1 MDDYEPWLTPCDPDF
16 DPEKCESAYALWAV
30 KEEGEP
36 VKFLEASITDNLDYP
51 SGYWFFWRTISFS
64 EETGRL
70 IEGEWGGA
78 GDICRADYVADMVL
92 PGGAVFAR
100 VQGELDDGIPFDWE
114 VRRPL
119 DDCAKTRA
127 AEAIRAGILA
137 LPLSASASIEAI
149 PSPYKIDVS
158 IVHGGTLT
166 HDMARNLLVSAE
178 HYYRDSALCGL
189 LDNWNGLA
197 VAQRALLVQATKSM
211 REDSP
216 DEAFASLSRAIALI
230 RATDERAGD
239 VSDHTLA
246 HNLLISGFEEME
258 RDNTKLISRQ
268 ISGGALTSA
277 RSRGPLSARW
287 GVKRAPRSMPRSKAS
302 MPDATAATS
311 MRSYSPMT
319 ISTTMPT

>member
-78 GDICRADYVADMVL
+78 GDICRADYVVDMVL

-166 HDMARNLLVSAE
+166 HDMARNLL
-178 HYYRDSALCGL
+178 
-189 LDNWNGLA
+189 
-197 VAQRALLVQATKSM
+197 
-211 REDSP
+211 
-216 DEAFASLSRAIALI
+216 
-230 RATDERAGD
+230 
-239 VSDHTLA
+239 
-246 HNLLISGFEEME
+246 ISGFEEME

-268 ISGGALTSA
+268 ISEGRLDIGEIARAFVGAMGRKTGAALDAALEGKHAGCYSRDVDALVFTDDDIDDYANMIEHGRPDLDFIQCREIASQAVTDWNDGHAMDGFTEFLYDYADEHAPAESVKQGGGI
-277 RSRGPLSARW
+277 RH
-287 GVKRAPRSMPRSKAS
+287 
-302 MPDATAATS
+302 
-311 MRSYSPMT
+311 
-319 ISTTMPT
+319 

>member
-51 SGYWFFWRTISFS
+51 SGYWFFWRTISFR

-197 VAQRALLVQATKSM
+197 VAQRALLVQAAKSM

-246 HNLLISGFEEME
+246 PTSS
-258 RDNTKLISRQ
+258 SRG
-268 ISGGALTSA
+268 SRRWSATTPSSSRARSPRAALTSA

>member
-119 DDCAKTRA
+119 AEWRA
-127 AEAIRAGILA
+127 HIAEGVVEKPVTPTDLA
-137 LPLSASASIEAI
+137 RSASAA
-149 PSPYKIDVS
+149 
-158 IVHGGTLT
+158 
-166 HDMARNLLVSAE
+166 
-178 HYYRDSALCGL
+178 
-189 LDNWNGLA
+189 
-197 VAQRALLVQATKSM
+197 
-211 REDSP
+211 
-216 DEAFASLSRAIALI
+216 
-230 RATDERAGD
+230 
-239 VSDHTLA
+239 
-246 HNLLISGFEEME
+246 
-258 RDNTKLISRQ
+258 
-268 ISGGALTSA
+268 
-277 RSRGPLSARW
+277 
-287 GVKRAPRSMPRSKAS
+287 
-302 MPDATAATS
+302 AATS
-311 MRSYSPMT
+311 AVIAASANQTAPKL
-319 ISTTMPT
+319 

>member
-137 LPLSASASIEAI
+137 LPLSASPSFTVARSPTTWPATSSSRRSTTIATARSAGCSTTGTAS
-149 PSPYKIDVS
+149 PS
-158 IVHGGTLT
+158 
-166 HDMARNLLVSAE
+166 R
-178 HYYRDSALCGL
+178 
-189 LDNWNGLA
+189 
-197 VAQRALLVQATKSM
+197 
-211 REDSP
+211 
-216 DEAFASLSRAIALI
+216 
-230 RATDERAGD
+230 
-239 VSDHTLA
+239 
-246 HNLLISGFEEME
+246 SGPCS
-258 RDNTKLISRQ
+258 SRQ
-268 ISGGALTSA
+268 P
-277 RSRGPLSARW
+277 SR
-287 GVKRAPRSMPRSKAS
+287 
-302 MPDATAATS
+302 
-311 MRSYSPMT
+311 
-319 ISTTMPT
+319 

>member
-197 VAQRALLVQATKSM
+197 VAQRALLVQAAKSM
-211 REDSP
+211 RGRLARRGVRLPLPRHRP
-216 DEAFASLSRAIALI
+216 DPRDRRARRRRVRPHA
-230 RATDERAGD
+230 RAQPPHLGVRGD
-239 VSDHTLA
+239 GARQHQAHLA
-246 HNLLISGFEEME
+246 PDL
-258 RDNTKLISRQ
+258 
-268 ISGGALTSA
+268 
-277 RSRGPLSARW
+277 RW
-287 GVKRAPRSMPRSKAS
+287 PP
-302 MPDATAATS
+302 
-311 MRSYSPMT
+311 
-319 ISTTMPT
+319 